1 MRQDNSG
8 KWYESGCHFRGYGPC
23 QTVYAPPIAAVNVPA
38 LRQSDDHCLHE
49 ATFFVV
55 NMTYLPLAE
64 EPGLARRF
72 CDYYPRYK
80 GNVPRWKPWSGPK
93 NGNAHDLLVQ

>member
-1 MRQDNSG
+1 M
-8 KWYESGCHFRGYGPC
+8 
-23 QTVYAPPIAAVNVPA
+23 YAPPIAVVNVPA
-38 LRQSDDHCLHE
+38 LRQSDDHCLGE

-72 CDYYPRYK
+72 DDDYPRYK
-80 GNVPRWKPWSGPK
+80 GNSLEALERPQERKC
-93 NGNAHDLLVQ
+93 HDPLVQ